1 MTDDKR
7 DRPTLPARRTPRPAP
22 DLGRD
27 PIDVPAPAPAASEAP
42 AASSAGSA
50 PRFAL
55 TPVSAPRREVLLQLG
70 TRVNERTK
78 DLLDYLK
85 ATQKQDIRVSI
96 ELAVEEKYGHLL
108 PRDDESI

>member
-7 DRPTLPARRTPRPAP
+7 DRPTLPARRSPRPAP

-27 PIDVPAPAPAASEAP
+27 PIDAPAPAAPP
-42 AASSAGSA
+42 ADST
-50 PRFAL
+50 PRFVP
-55 TPVSAPRREVLLQLG
+55 TPASAPRREVLVQLG

-108 PRDDESI
+108 PRDEQSI

>member
-1 MTDDKR
+1 
-7 DRPTLPARRTPRPAP
+7 
-22 DLGRD
+22 
-27 PIDVPAPAPAASEAP
+27 
-42 AASSAGSA
+42 
-50 PRFAL
+50 
-55 TPVSAPRREVLLQLG
+55 VLLQLG

>member
-22 DLGRD
+22 DRGRD
-27 PIDVPAPAPAASEAP
+27 PIDVPAP
-42 AASSAGSA
+42 SA
-50 PRFAL
+50 PEPTAAPSPDFGARFVL
-55 TPVSAPRREVLLQLG
+55 TPASAPRREVLVQLG

-96 ELAVEEKYGHLL
+96 ELAVEEMYGHLL
-108 PRDDESI
+108 PRDE